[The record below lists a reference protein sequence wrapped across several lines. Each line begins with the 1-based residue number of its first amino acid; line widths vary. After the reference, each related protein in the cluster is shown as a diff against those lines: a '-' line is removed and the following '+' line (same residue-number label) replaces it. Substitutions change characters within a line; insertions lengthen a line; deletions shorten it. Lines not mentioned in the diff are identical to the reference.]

1 MHTHHSIQLIQTKW
15 WC

>member
-1 MHTHHSIQLIQTKW
+1 MHNSIQLIQTKW

>member
-1 MHTHHSIQLIQTKW
+1 MHMHNSIQLIQTKW